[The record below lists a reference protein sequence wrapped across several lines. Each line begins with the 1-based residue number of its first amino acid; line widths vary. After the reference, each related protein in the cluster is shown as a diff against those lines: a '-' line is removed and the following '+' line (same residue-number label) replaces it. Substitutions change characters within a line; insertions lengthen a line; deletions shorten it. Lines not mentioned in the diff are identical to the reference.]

1 MQALAAKWV
10 GERRKA
16 AAFDVGEPQLVA
28 VEAGFQDTIFLLKIG
43 DDVLLVTLDPAGDH
57 SDEDVQDHGVP
68 QVESRDVNVRS
79 SILPT

>member
-1 MQALAAKWV
+1 M
-10 GERRKA
+10 E
-16 AAFDVGEPQLVA
+16 
-28 VEAGFQDTIFLLKIG
+28 IG